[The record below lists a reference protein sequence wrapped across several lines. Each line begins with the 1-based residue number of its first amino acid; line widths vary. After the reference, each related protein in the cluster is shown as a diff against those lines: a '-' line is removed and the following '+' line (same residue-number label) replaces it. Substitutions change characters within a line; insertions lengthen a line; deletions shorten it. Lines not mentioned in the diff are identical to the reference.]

1 MKQTL
6 YSMKDIRL
14 YAISRHK
21 LILYFNIWKEI
32 QAFPFS
38 CTNIMISSDL
48 RKKLRDALLDEIST

>member
-1 MKQTL
+1 
-6 YSMKDIRL
+6 MKDIRL

-32 QAFPFS
+32 HAFPFS